1 MVLNKVKALWG
12 PQGIER
18 SLLIKLDFTVLIYFS
33 VIWFLFGINR
43 ASYSS
48 AYISGMKQDL
58 GFKGKDYNYLNT
70 VYLVTYAVFQ
80 IPSTSLLTVV
90 KPRYIFVGANV
101 IWSVMTLIT
110 FRMDHVYQVLVLNG
124 FEGAFSAIC

>member
-18 SLLIKLDFTVLIYFS
+18 SLLIKLDFTVLVYFS